1 MAKIWEPQ
9 NRFDKWLQVEILAC
23 EAMATEGMI
32 PQEAVETIKQ
42 KASFSVDRI
51 QEIEET
57 VKHDVIAFL
66 TNVEESVGPD
76 ARFIHMGLTSSDILD
91 TAFALQLREA
101 LLIIIKDV
109 RNLMDVL
116 KEKAFEHKNT
126 AMIGRSHGIHAEPI
140 TFGLKLAV
148 WYSETQ
154 RNLRRLK
161 QALDVIS
168 YGKIS
173 GAVGTFANIPP
184 QIEKYVCEH
193 LDLKPAEIST
203 QIIQRD
209 RHAQYFT
216 ALAILAGSIEKMAV
230 EIRHLQRTEVGEAEE
245 AFTSGQK
252 GSSAMP
258 HKKNPI
264 GSENLSGL
272 ARLVR
277 SNSIAAMENMALWHE
292 RDISHSSVERVIAPD
307 STILIDYML
316 NRLTGM
322 MRNLVVKKDAMVR
335 NLEKLQGLIFSQQI
349 LLALVKKGCSRQHAY
364 SITQKN
370 SLQAWSTG
378 ESFKQLVLSDP
389 DIQDYLSNNEI
400 DETFSLN
407 QHLKYVEEMR
417 RSLPEYSNNRPFLC
431 IYSLVAYHTALRD
444 TQQRSLS

>member
-1 MAKIWEPQ
+1 MARIWEPQ
-9 NRFDKWLQVEILAC
+9 NRFDKWLQVEVLVC
-23 EAMATEGMI
+23 EAMAAEGMI
-32 PQEAVETIKQ
+32 PKEAVETIK
-42 KASFSVDRI
+42 KNARFSVDRI

-66 TNVEESVGPD
+66 TNVEESVGPE
-76 ARFIHMGLTSSDILD
+76 ARYIHMGLTSSDILD
-91 TAFALQLREA
+91 TAFAMQLREA
-101 LLIIIKDV
+101 LLIIIDDV
-109 RNLMDVL
+109 HNLMDVL
-116 KEKAFEHKNT
+116 KERAFEHKDT

-148 WYSETQ
+148 WYSEMQ
-154 RNLRRLK
+154 RNLTRLE

-173 GAVGTFANIPP
+173 GAVGTFANTPP
-184 QIEKYVCEH
+184 QIERFVCER
-193 LDLKPAEIST
+193 LGLKPAEIST
-203 QIIQRD
+203 QIVQRD

-258 HKKNPI
+258 HKKNPV

-322 MRNLVVKKDAMVR
+322 MRNLVVNKHIMAR
-335 NLEKLQGLIFSQQI
+335 NLKKLKGLIFSQQI
-349 LLALVKKGCSRQHAY
+349 LLALVNKGCSRQHAY

-370 SLQAWSTG
+370 SFQAWSTG
-378 ESFKQLVLSDP
+378 ESFKSLILKD
-389 DIQDYLSNNEI
+389 QDVQNYLDKRAVSEI
-400 DETFSLN
+400 FSLKY
-407 QHLKYVEEMR
+407 HLKHVKEIFARVFQE
-417 RSLPEYSNNRPFLC
+417 
-431 IYSLVAYHTALRD
+431 
-444 TQQRSLS
+444 

>member
-9 NRFDKWLQVEILAC
+9 NRFDKWLQVEILVC
-23 EAMATEGMI
+23 EAMAKQEMI

-101 LLIIIKDV
+101 LLIIINDV
-109 RNLMDVL
+109 HNLMDVL

-148 WYSETQ
+148 WYSEMQ

-161 QALDVIS
+161 QSLDVIS

-184 QIEKYVCEH
+184 RIEKYVCEH

-277 SNSIAAMENMALWHE
+277 SNSIAALENMALWHE

-322 MRNLVVKKDAMVR
+322 MRNLVVNKDAMAR

-370 SLQAWSTG
+370 SLQAWNTG
-378 ESFKQLVLSDP
+378 ESFKQLVSSDP
-389 DIQDYLSNNEI
+389 DIQNYLSNNEI

-407 QHLKYVEEMR
+407 QHLKYVEEIFAR
-417 RSLPEYSNNRPFLC
+417 VF
-431 IYSLVAYHTALRD
+431 
-444 TQQRSLS
+444 QQ

>member
-1 MAKIWEPQ
+1 MIERYSRAKMAKIWEPQ

-23 EAMATEGMI
+23 EAMAEEGMI

-101 LLIIIKDV
+101 LLIIINDV
-109 RNLMDVL
+109 HNLMDVL

-148 WYSETQ
+148 WYSEMQ

-184 QIEKYVCEH
+184 RIEKYVCEH

-277 SNSIAAMENMALWHE
+277 SNCIAAMENMALWHE

-322 MRNLVVKKDAMVR
+322 MRNLVVNKDTMVR

-389 DIQDYLSNNEI
+389 DIQNYLSNNEI
-400 DETFSLN
+400 DETFSLD
-407 QHLKYVEEMR
+407 QHLKYVEEIFAR
-417 RSLPEYSNNRPFLC
+417 VF
-431 IYSLVAYHTALRD
+431 
-444 TQQRSLS
+444 QQ

>member
-1 MAKIWEPQ
+1 MIERYSRKKMTKIWEAQ
-9 NRFDKWLQVEILAC
+9 NRFDKWLQVEILVC
-23 EAMATEGMI
+23 EAMAKQGMI
-32 PQEAVETIKQ
+32 PPEAVTTIKQ

-101 LLIIIKDV
+101 LLIIIDDV
-109 RNLMDVL
+109 QNLIDVL
-116 KEKAFEHKNT
+116 KERAFEHKNT
-126 AMIGRSHGIHAEPI
+126 PMIGRSHGIHAEPI

-148 WYSETQ
+148 WYSEMQ
-154 RNLRRLK
+154 RNLKRLN
-161 QALDVIS
+161 QVLDVIS

-184 QIEKYVCEH
+184 VIEKYVCEN

-216 ALAILAGSIEKMAV
+216 TLAILAGSIEKMAV
-230 EIRHLQRTEVGEAEE
+230 EIRHLQRTEVGEVEE

-277 SNSIAAMENMALWHE
+277 SNSIAAMEDMALWHE

-316 NRLTGM
+316 NRLRGM
-322 MRNLVVKKDAMVR
+322 MENLVVKKDAMAK
-335 NLEKLQGLIFSQQI
+335 NLGKLQGLIFSQQI
-349 LLALVKKGCSRQHAY
+349 LLALVEKGCSRQDAY
-364 SITQKN
+364 SIAQKN
-370 SLQAWSTG
+370 SLQAWNTG
-378 ESFKQLVLSDP
+378 ESFKQLIVNDP
-389 DIQDYLSNNEI
+389 EIQNYLSNKEI
-400 DETFSLN
+400 DDLFSVE
-407 QHLKYVEEMR
+407 QHLKYVDEIFAR
-417 RSLPEYSNNRPFLC
+417 VF
-431 IYSLVAYHTALRD
+431 
-444 TQQRSLS
+444 QQ

>member
-1 MAKIWEPQ
+1 MIERYSRKKMAKIWESQ
-9 NRFDKWLQVEILAC
+9 NRFDKWLQVEILVC
-23 EAMATEGMI
+23 EAMAKEGMI
-32 PQEAVETIKQ
+32 PQEAVNTIKQ

-101 LLIIIKDV
+101 LLIIINDV
-109 RNLMDVL
+109 HNLMDVL

-148 WYSETQ
+148 WYSEMQ
-154 RNLRRLK
+154 RNLKRLS

-184 QIEKYVCEH
+184 GIEKYVCEH

-277 SNSIAAMENMALWHE
+277 SNCIASMENMALWHE

-322 MRNLVVKKDAMVR
+322 MKNLVVNKDAMAK
-335 NLEKLQGLIFSQQI
+335 NLGKLQGLIFSQQI
-349 LLALVKKGCSRQHAY
+349 LLALVRKGCSRQDAY
-364 SITQKN
+364 SISQKN

-378 ESFKQLVLSDP
+378 ESFKQLIVKDP
-389 DIQDYLSNNEI
+389 EVQNYLSNKEI
-400 DETFSLN
+400 DETFSVE
-407 QHLKYVEEMR
+407 QHLKYVEEIFAR
-417 RSLPEYSNNRPFLC
+417 VFR
-431 IYSLVAYHTALRD
+431 
-444 TQQRSLS
+444 Q

>member
-1 MAKIWEPQ
+1 MIERYSRPQMAAIWEPQ
-9 NRFDKWLQVEILAC
+9 NRFDKWLQVEILVC
-23 EAMATEGMI
+23 EAMAAEGMI

-101 LLIIIKDV
+101 LLIIINDV
-109 RNLMDVL
+109 HNLMDVL

-148 WYSETQ
+148 WYSEMQ
-154 RNLRRLK
+154 RNLERLK
-161 QALDVIS
+161 QAQDVIS

-184 QIEKYVCEH
+184 RIEKYVCEH

-400 DETFSLN
+400 DETFSLK
-407 QHLKYVEEMR
+407 QHLKYVEEIFAR
-417 RSLPEYSNNRPFLC
+417 VF
-431 IYSLVAYHTALRD
+431 
-444 TQQRSLS
+444 QQ

>member
-1 MAKIWEPQ
+1 MIERYSRPQMAAIWEPQ
-9 NRFDKWLQVEILAC
+9 NRFDKWLQVEILVC
-23 EAMATEGMI
+23 EAMAKQEMI

-101 LLIIIKDV
+101 LLIIINDV
-109 RNLMDVL
+109 HNLMDVL

-148 WYSETQ
+148 WYSEMQ

-184 QIEKYVCEH
+184 RIEKYVCEH

-322 MRNLVVKKDAMVR
+322 MRNLVVNKGAMVR

-378 ESFKQLVLSDP
+378 ESFKQLVLCDP
-389 DIQDYLSNNEI
+389 DIQNYLSDNEI

-407 QHLKYVEEMR
+407 QHLKYVEEIFAR
-417 RSLPEYSNNRPFLC
+417 VF
-431 IYSLVAYHTALRD
+431 
-444 TQQRSLS
+444 QQ

>member
-9 NRFDKWLQVEILAC
+9 NRFDKWLQVEILVC
-23 EAMATEGMI
+23 EAMAKEGMI
-32 PQEAVETIKQ
+32 PQEAVNTIKQ

-101 LLIIIKDV
+101 LSIIINDV
-109 RNLMDVL
+109 YNLMDVL
-116 KEKAFEHKNT
+116 REKAFEHKNT

-148 WYSETQ
+148 WYSEMQ
-154 RNLRRLK
+154 RNLKRLS

-184 QIEKYVCEH
+184 GIEKYVCEH

-277 SNSIAAMENMALWHE
+277 SNCIASMENMALWHE

-322 MRNLVVKKDAMVR
+322 MKNLVVKKDAMAK
-335 NLEKLQGLIFSQQI
+335 NLGKLQGLIFSQQI
-349 LLALVKKGCSRQHAY
+349 LLALVRKGCSRQDAY
-364 SITQKN
+364 SMSQKN

-378 ESFKQLVLSDP
+378 ESFKQLIVNDP
-389 DIQDYLSNNEI
+389 EIQNYLSNKEI
-400 DETFSLN
+400 DETFSVE
-407 QHLKYVEEMR
+407 QHLKYVEEIFAR
-417 RSLPEYSNNRPFLC
+417 VF
-431 IYSLVAYHTALRD
+431 
-444 TQQRSLS
+444 QQ

>member
-1 MAKIWEPQ
+1 MIERYSRKKMARIWEPQ
-9 NRFDKWLQVEILAC
+9 NRFDKWLQVEVLVC
-23 EAMATEGMI
+23 EAMAAEGMI
-32 PQEAVETIKQ
+32 PKEAVETIK
-42 KASFSVDRI
+42 KNARFSVDRI

-66 TNVEESVGPD
+66 TNVEESVGPE
-76 ARFIHMGLTSSDILD
+76 ARYIHMGLTSSDILD
-91 TAFALQLREA
+91 TAFAMQLREA
-101 LLIIIKDV
+101 LLIIIDDV
-109 RNLMDVL
+109 HNLMDVL
-116 KEKAFEHKNT
+116 KERAFEHKDT

-148 WYSETQ
+148 WYSEMQ
-154 RNLRRLK
+154 RNLTRLE

-173 GAVGTFANIPP
+173 GAVGTFANTPP
-184 QIEKYVCEH
+184 QIERFVCER
-193 LDLKPAEIST
+193 LGLKPAEIST
-203 QIIQRD
+203 QIVQRD

-258 HKKNPI
+258 HKKNPV

-322 MRNLVVKKDAMVR
+322 MKNLVVNKDTMAR
-335 NLEKLQGLIFSQQI
+335 NLKKLKGLIFSQQI
-349 LLALVKKGCSRQHAY
+349 LLALVNKGCSRQHAY

-370 SLQAWSTG
+370 SFQAWSTG
-378 ESFKQLVLSDP
+378 ESFKSLILKD
-389 DIQDYLSNNEI
+389 QDVQNYLDKRAVSEI
-400 DETFSLN
+400 FSLKY
-407 QHLKYVEEMR
+407 HLKHVKEIFARVFQE
-417 RSLPEYSNNRPFLC
+417 
-431 IYSLVAYHTALRD
+431 
-444 TQQRSLS
+444 

>member
-1 MAKIWEPQ
+1 MIERYSRPQMAAIWEPQ
-9 NRFDKWLQVEILAC
+9 NRFDKWLQVEILVC
-23 EAMATEGMI
+23 EAMAAEGMI

-101 LLIIIKDV
+101 LLIIINDV
-109 RNLMDVL
+109 HALMDVL

-148 WYSETQ
+148 WYSEMQ
-154 RNLRRLK
+154 RNLERLK
-161 QALDVIS
+161 QAQDVIS

-184 QIEKYVCEH
+184 RIEKYVCEH

-407 QHLKYVEEMR
+407 QHLKYVEEIFAR
-417 RSLPEYSNNRPFLC
+417 VF
-431 IYSLVAYHTALRD
+431 
-444 TQQRSLS
+444 QQ